1 MCRMQSTSRK
11 KQMNLHVAFFM
22 FVKRFIIST
31 IETKTNWPNQSKL
44 AQDVAF
50 ISSTYH
56 QQCFGQHCDDLDK
69 LW

>member
-1 MCRMQSTSRK
+1 
-11 KQMNLHVAFFM
+11 
-22 FVKRFIIST
+22 
-31 IETKTNWPNQSKL
+31 L